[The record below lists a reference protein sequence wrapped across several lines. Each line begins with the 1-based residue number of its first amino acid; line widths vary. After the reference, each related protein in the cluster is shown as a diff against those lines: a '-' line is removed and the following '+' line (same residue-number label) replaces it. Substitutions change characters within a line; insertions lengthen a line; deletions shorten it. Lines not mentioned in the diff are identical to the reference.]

1 MPLDHIGI
9 GGIKDFDASRVFY
22 EQALAPLGYK
32 ILMTFPNVVGFGTG
46 VCSPDF
52 WIAGCDARPSDTP
65 AQVPATGVH
74 VAFKGT
80 RTQVH
85 AFYEAAL
92 QAGGKCNGPP
102 GLRPNY
108 HPFYYAA
115 FVLDPSE
122 NNIEVVNHGSGWQW
136 FWFIVGTKLGFVTPL
151 ENCPNKKQD

>member
-9 GGIKDFDASRVFY
+9 GRIKDFDASRAFY

-32 ILMTFPNVVGFGTG
+32 VLMIFPGLVGFGTG
-46 VCSPDF
+46 ACGPDF
-52 WIAGCDARPSDTP
+52 WIAAYDACSSDTP
-65 AQVPATGVH
+65 AKGPVCTGGTH

-102 GLRPNY
+102 GFRPDY
-108 HPFYYAA
+108 HPFFYAA
-115 FVLDPSE
+115 YVLDPSG
-122 NNIEVVNHGSGWQW
+122 NNIEVVNQGSAWQW
-136 FWFIVGTKLGFVTPL
+136 FWYSIGTKLGFIASS
-151 ENCPNKKQD
+151 EKCMKQH